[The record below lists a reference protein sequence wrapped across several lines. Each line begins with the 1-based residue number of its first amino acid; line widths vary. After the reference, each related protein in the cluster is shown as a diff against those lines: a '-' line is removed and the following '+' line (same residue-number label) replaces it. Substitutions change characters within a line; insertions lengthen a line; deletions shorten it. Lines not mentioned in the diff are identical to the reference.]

1 MKLKKILICALAPVL
16 LLCACGPKD
25 PAAAPYTLDDAQTLL
40 DTGLF
45 SADMGKIDDTYLIS
59 MLYHVDESA
68 IRECVSWQATNTS
81 ESADEV
87 TVIVFSG
94 EAAAVNAEAGF
105 RQRVEDQIQSLK
117 DYAPAAI
124 PHLEAAVIRRAGST
138 VLLAVGD
145 PGGVAEAVD
154 GLR

>member
-1 MKLKKILICALAPVL
+1 MKLKKFLICALAPVL
-16 LLCACGPKD
+16 LLCACGPNQ
-25 PAAAPYTLDDAQTLL
+25 PADAPYTLDDAQALL

-81 ESADEV
+81 ESADEI

-94 EAAAVNAEAGF
+94 EAAAVNAEAGL

-154 GLR
+154 SLH